1 MSVNGASTGKA
12 SVQEPSSSRP
22 HGLVNVQ
29 LARLGDLQ
37 PRYAATIQH
46 DDDNPD
52 AHSWYAKLSKW
63 PNNSREAIL
72 AINSNY
78 LIVSV

>member
-12 SVQEPSSSRP
+12 SVHEPTVARP
-22 HGLVNVQ
+22 MQGLVNVQ
-29 LARLGDLQ
+29 PARLSDLQ

-52 AHSWYAKLSKW
+52 AHGWYAQLSKW
-63 PNNSREAIL
+63 PLLSKSPFL
-72 AINSNY
+72 
-78 LIVSV
+78 